1 MSTPAYGTDIP
12 LDPFASLPQ
21 IPALDNTYGAGLI
34 GTSVGFMLFG
44 LTVHQVYRYFR
55 LYPTDPAYMK
65 IYVAALL
72 IVETFHI
79 IFYFYLITKY
89 LQPGAFLIP
98 VWSINT
104 VPFATGVVAVLSQ
117 AFFVHRVWLIGPRF
131 RPFVAISIL
140 LLCLELGFATAA
152 TIETYVRP
160 LFTSYWKVTWVF
172 SASFGIAMVV
182 DTILT
187 GVLITVLHR
196 SRTGIKRTDSMI
208 DLLIVYAINTGLL
221 TGVFNML
228 TFIFAFLYP
237 DNIIYGAFAVVTAKL
252 YANSVLAAL
261 TQSSLNTRR
270 SLNNTGGGL
279 ELDSLGISFAQVG
292 TTTHREST
300 VAQRRTN
307 LQVAED
313 SPSVI
318 EIKAASMDTSL
329 TGARD
334 DLEDTRDAKGARF
347 VLQTV

>member
-1 MSTPAYGTDIP
+1 MSTPAYGTDSP
-12 LDPFASLPQ
+12 PDPFASLPQ

-72 IVETFHI
+72 MVETFHI
-79 IFYFYLITKY
+79 ILSLHTCYFYLITKY

-131 RPFVAISIL
+131 RPFVAITIL
-140 LLCLELGFATAA
+140 LLCLELAA

-160 LFTSYWKVTWVF
+160 VFTNYWKVTWVF

-208 DLLIVYAINTGLL
+208 DLLIVYSINTGLL

-228 TFIFAFLYP
+228 TFIFALVFP

-252 YANSVLAAL
+252 YANSVLAA
-261 TQSSLNTRR
+261 LNTRR

-300 VAQRRTN
+300 TAQMRTN
-307 LQVAED
+307 LQVAENGPTIVD
-313 SPSVI
+313 
-318 EIKAASMDTSL
+318 IKAASMDTSL
-329 TGARD
+329 TGVCD
-334 DLEDTRDAKGARF
+334 DMEDTPDAKGSRF